1 MIYGIGTDIA
11 KVSRFEKWVRNNELI
26 NRFFND
32 CEIIRLEDKNKLEK
46 RIQFL
51 SEHYA
56 ARFAAK
62 EAFAKAL
69 GTGFVGL
76 ELSDFGIKKDDN
88 GRPEFFFGQKTAD
101 IITKLCGKNAKVQ
114 VSISHEK
121 EFAVSFVTIEMG
133 DL

>member
-1 MIYGIGTDIA
+1 MIFGIGTDIA
-11 KVSRFEKWVRNNELI
+11 KVSRFEKWVRNPQMI
-26 NRFFND
+26 RRFFND
-32 CEIIRLEDKNKLEK
+32 CEIVQVGEGQLEK

-56 ARFAAK
+56 SRFAAK
-62 EAFAKAL
+62 EAFSKAL

-76 ELSDFGIKKDDN
+76 ELSDFGIKKDEN

-101 IITKLCGKNAKVQ
+101 IIEEKCGKEAKVS

-121 EFAVSFVTIEMG
+121 EFAVSFVVIEKG
-133 DL
+133 V